1 MRTTDA
7 MREVLAR
14 PIAKVP
20 ALRGRQVTIL
30 FYEASTRTRVSF
42 EVAAKNLSA
51 DVVNIA
57 AASSSVSKGESLVDT
72 VRTVEALGAHM
83 LVMRHSVSGA
93 PYLAAEIFGG
103 SVLNGGDGWH
113 AHPTQALLDL
123 YTMRERLPGGSL
135 AGRKVVIL
143 GDLLHSRVARSNI
156 WTLTAAGAD
165 LWLCGPA
172 TLVRGFEAWAGRG
185 AAAGRRFHVTTSVEE
200 ALRDADVVM
209 ALRIQRERMA
219 AGLLP
224 SLREYAARYGLTR
237 ERLALARP
245 GALVM
250 HPGPDERGRRD
261 RAPTSPPG
269 AQSVITDQV
278 TNGVAVRMALLYLLA
293 GTHGT
298 GGRDRRRRERS
309 RARTSRS
316 AGPGWSIRR
325 RAARGR
331 ARSSSA
337 TGSSRRSPG
346 STGADA
352 EGVEPDGVV
361 VAPGFIDLHAH
372 LREPGNEDAE
382 TVAIGL
388 AAAAHGGFTTVCA
401 MPNTTPALDEPGV
414 LAGVRAAA
422 DASGSPV
429 ELLAHRGGDGRTG
442 RGAAGGARRAGR
454 RRRRRLLGRRGA
466 GPVRVDPARGAGLRG
481 RARAADRRARRRTP
495 SLTEG
500 AEANDGF
507 VATVLGPARLA
518 GRGRGD
524 GGGAGPR
531 GPRRRPAATC
541 RAPGCT

>member
-1 MRTTDA
+1 MSLTIEPATDAPEAIVPSVDVAPESQSVGWRHRHLLDVDGLTAADLDLVMRTTDA

-42 EVAAKNLSA
+42 EVAARNLSA

-72 VRTVEALGAHM
+72 VRTVEALGAQM

-93 PYLAAEIFGG
+93 PYLAAEVFGG

-123 YTMRERLPGGSL
+123 YTIRERLAGPDASADAGAGGSL

-185 AAAGRRFHVTTSVEE
+185 AASGRRFHVTTDVNE

-224 SLREYAARYGLTR
+224 SLREYAARYGLTGA
-237 ERLALARP
+237 RLALARP
-245 GALVM
+245 GAMVM
-250 HPGPDERGRRD
+250 HPGPMNEGVEIS
-261 RAPTSPPG
+261 AEVAAG

-293 GTHGT
+293 GTHGSAIH
-298 GGRDRRRRERS
+298 G
-309 RARTSRS
+309 S
-316 AGPGWSIRR
+316 AGV
-325 RAARGR
+325 
-331 ARSSSA
+331 
-337 TGSSRRSPG
+337 TG
-346 STGADA
+346 
-352 EGVEPDGVV
+352 
-361 VAPGFIDLHAH
+361 H
-372 LREPGNEDAE
+372 
-382 TVAIGL
+382 
-388 AAAAHGGFTTVCA
+388 
-401 MPNTTPALDEPGV
+401 
-414 LAGVRAAA
+414 
-422 DASGSPV
+422 
-429 ELLAHRGGDGRTG
+429 
-442 RGAAGGARRAGR
+442 
-454 RRRRRLLGRRGA
+454 GA
-466 GPVRVDPARGAGLRG
+466 GAGA
-481 RARAADRRARRRTP
+481 T
-495 SLTEG
+495 
-500 AEANDGF
+500 
-507 VATVLGPARLA
+507 
-518 GRGRGD
+518 
-524 GGGAGPR
+524 
-531 GPRRRPAATC
+531 
-541 RAPGCT
+541 